1 MRLRSTL
8 LHSLA
13 TLAFAAGLLAALP
26 AQAVNQLYTGKW
38 SADSF
43 GNDLATPNATALN
56 SQHWVAYGIPQGVQC
71 NPYNPLC
78 KIASTPQ
85 PTKATTTM
93 STTANGAFGTTTNG
107 GVVVNTNIPCYPT
120 SNYGTARPAKGKTLT
135 TGGAFLA
142 TVTPNGRGPRVLPLY
157 RNPAFFTTSGA
168 PAVTSC
174 TAYTRT
180 TFTTT
185 INGSTVTGS
194 PGYETIFSYAPP
206 FDSSARG
213 YVALGNPVS
222 GMGVVNAT
230 AFAPGAAFTIAQAG
244 VNPAGP
250 GMHRTTQGEFNNIFP
265 YIYSYTYATFRNDA
279 GNFAAGGGPGA
290 FNVPYSVLGAQVAHT
305 AVKAGPNKFGGVMK
319 LLGKVSTK
327 VCYYRSGGCSLGQMN
342 WRYDAIGAP
351 AYTSGGVVTQGYTAT
366 YSAQYYHTVL
376 MTTSTIMAV
385 GSRFPWTTGTA
396 TVTAVGRGPN
406 KTVEQRKGFDSRTV
420 NGSGTLQLVTPVL
433 TRWLQ
438 PAAQFETGGVG
449 VLRFTFA
456 PEPRAWMALVS
467 GLSVLA
473 VLYRARRH

>member
-1 MRLRSTL
+1 MRLRSSL
-8 LHSLA
+8 LGTLA
-13 TLAFAAGLLAALP
+13 TFAFAASLLGAFP
-26 AQAVNQLYTGKW
+26 AQAVNQLYTGQW
-38 SADSF
+38 IADSF
-43 GNDLATPNATALN
+43 GNDLVNPTATALN
-56 SQHWVAYGIPQGVQC
+56 SQHWAAYAIPQGVQC

-78 KIASTPQ
+78 KFASTPIGS
-85 PTKATTTM
+85 KATTSM
-93 STTANGAFGTTTNG
+93 APGTTANGAYGTVT
-107 GVVVNTNIPCYPT
+107 NTNIPCYPV
-120 SNYGTARPAKGKTLT
+120 SNYATARPAKGMTVA
-135 TGGAFLA
+135 TGNG
-142 TVTPNGRGPRVLPLY
+142 GRGLPLY

-168 PAVTSC
+168 PFTGSC

-194 PGYETIFSYAPP
+194 PGFETIFSYAPP

-222 GMGVVNAT
+222 GIGMVDATGFGVGKNFALPAASANAS
-230 AFAPGAAFTIAQAG
+230 GNHQ
-244 VNPAGP
+244 

-305 AVKAGPNKFGGVMK
+305 AVQAGPNKFGGVMK